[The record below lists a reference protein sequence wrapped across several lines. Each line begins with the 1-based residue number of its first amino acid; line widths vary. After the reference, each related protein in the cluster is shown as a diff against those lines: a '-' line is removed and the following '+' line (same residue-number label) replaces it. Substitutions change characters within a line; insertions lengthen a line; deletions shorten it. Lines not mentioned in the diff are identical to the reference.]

1 MSDSILWWNNGEIP
15 LVGRGV
21 DGMIYVVSTFV
32 HERSR
37 VSCIG
42 SARAPSLNEALSTF
56 AAPPL
61 DGGGSPNWLS
71 HELQPVRPL
80 REDVLVHKALAER
93 AAADTATAPPP
104 AHFAEAAEAPPPPG
118 E

>member
-1 MSDSILWWNNGEIP
+1 MTDPILWWNAGEVP

-32 HERSR
+32 HDGSR

-56 AAPPL
+56 AAPPVG
-61 DGGGSPNWLS
+61 DAGSANWVS
-71 HELQPVRPL
+71 HEPQPVRPL
-80 REDVLVHKALAER
+80 REDILLHKALAER
-93 AAADTATAPPP
+93 AAADNAAAPPP
-104 AHFAEAAEAPPPPG
+104 AMAGAAEAAPAPG